1 MSILYDNS
9 SANLSTEVLGI
20 LKDYK
25 NIIPINAFSNVQKC
39 VPGIKIDQITISF
52 YGYIYQTKTFKERD
66 RDGTAMDYP

>member
-1 MSILYDNS
+1 MQN
-9 SANLSTEVLGI
+9 
-20 LKDYK
+20 
-25 NIIPINAFSNVQKC
+25 SNVQKC